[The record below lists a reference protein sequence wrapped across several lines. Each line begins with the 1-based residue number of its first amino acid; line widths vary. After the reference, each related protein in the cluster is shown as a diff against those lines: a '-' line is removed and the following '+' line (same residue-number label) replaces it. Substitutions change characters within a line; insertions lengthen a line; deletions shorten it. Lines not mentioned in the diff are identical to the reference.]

1 MALASLLDDYLPLV
15 PRSEHRRRRSR
26 PHLLNALDMLENE
39 MDQTVGKVV
48 RRLPAA
54 LLKLDDDYETNG
66 RKRKLKSGAMSL
78 YEPKTKVQVTTKD
91 NKFQVQLDTSNY
103 QPDEINV
110 KVVNDR
116 LAISAKH
123 EAKSDGVYE
132 YHEMTRSF
140 DLPEGVDPESV
151 TSRLTINGQLTI
163 EAPMKPANESST
175 ERVIPVQVSK
185 EPQPIENSENKD
197 SPKKQNK

>member
-1 MALASLLDDYLPLV
+1 MNDAS
-15 PRSEHRRRRSR
+15 
-26 PHLLNALDMLENE
+26 
-39 MDQTVGKVV
+39 
-48 RRLPAA
+48 
-54 LLKLDDDYETNG
+54 ETNG
-66 RKRKLKSGAMSL
+66 RKRKFKPGAMSV
-78 YEPKTKVQVTTKD
+78 YEPKSKVQVTTKD

-123 EAKSDGVYE
+123 EARSDGVYE
-132 YHEMTRSF
+132 YHEMTRTF

-151 TSRLTINGQLTI
+151 TSELSTNGQLTI

-175 ERVIPVQVSK
+175 DHPCSNIQRSAASRK
-185 EPQPIENSENKD
+185 F
-197 SPKKQNK
+197 